1 MADKFPEINDI
12 PTGEESNTAEGDFL
26 SREKELLGDEF
37 ATADDKNALKIDDN
51 EEDDDE
57 FEEFKSQYP
66 DVSGQDEQLKQEKE
80 DEEIAKESIS
90 NSITSGVTNEFA
102 KLDLNQSEHIKEWKE
117 RRNLEISKRDE
128 IANKKL
134 NEIKDKA
141 KQNIDDF
148 YENYNNKKDVAINQT
163 KKEEDEFLTK
173 RDSFLERGTV
183 WDRSIELLN
192 LNKNSKS
199 IDPENLRDKT
209 KFKDLLLAL
218 KGKESVPGAAGY

>member
-37 ATADDKNALKIDDN
+37 ATAEDNDVLKADD
-51 EEDDDE
+51 EEDDE
-57 FEEFKSQYP
+57 FEDFKSQYP
-66 DVSGQDEQLKQEKE
+66 DVAGQDEQLKQEKE
-80 DEEIAKESIS
+80 DEEIAKESVTGS
-90 NSITSGVTNEFA
+90 VTSGVANEFA

>member
-37 ATADDKNALKIDDN
+37 ATAEDNDVLKADD
-51 EEDDDE
+51 EEDDE
-57 FEEFKSQYP
+57 FEDFKSQYP
-66 DVSGQDEQLKQEKE
+66 DVAGQDEQLKQAKE
-80 DEEIAKESIS
+80 DEEIAKESVTGS
-90 NSITSGVTNEFA
+90 VTSGVANEFA

-128 IANKKL
+128 IANRKL
-134 NEIKDKA
+134 NEIKEKA

-163 KKEEDEFLTK
+163 KKEEDEFLAK

-218 KGKESVPGAAGY
+218 KGKENVPGAAGY

>member
-37 ATADDKNALKIDDN
+37 ATAEDNDVLKADD
-51 EEDDDE
+51 EEDDE
-57 FEEFKSQYP
+57 FEDFKSQYP
-66 DVSGQDEQLKQEKE
+66 DVAGQDEQLKQAKE
-80 DEEIAKESIS
+80 DEEIAKESVS
-90 NSITSGVTNEFA
+90 GSVTSGVANEFA

-128 IANKKL
+128 IANRKL
-134 NEIKDKA
+134 NEIKEKA

-163 KKEEDEFLTK
+163 KKEEDEFLAK

-218 KGKESVPGAAGY
+218 KGKENVPGAAGY